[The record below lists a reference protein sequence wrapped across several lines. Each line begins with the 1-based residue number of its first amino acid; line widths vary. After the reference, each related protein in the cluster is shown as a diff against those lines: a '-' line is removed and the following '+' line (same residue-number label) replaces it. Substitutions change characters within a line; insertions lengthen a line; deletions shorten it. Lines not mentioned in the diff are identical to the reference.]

1 MNIARLAESATPMNT
16 PDELILLGGALGL
29 ISIFASVIPVLAGV
43 PNSALLFGGTFGV
56 VIV

>member
-1 MNIARLAESATPMNT
+1 MNT